1 MVLPS
6 TLTVQV
12 DSVIDSASSAQEH
25 DLQTALEG
33 LQSLQSFQ
41 VNTELLTETQAGKKI
56 RKLTKHSHA
65 DIAQAAKQLID
76 TWKDC
81 VRQEQEEQ
89 AAEGEALYLDRPATR
104 SHIAAFMGSALQPR
118 LHRAR
123 SAPGQTKTYHHLPG
137 RLQMLSQ

>member
-56 RKLTKHSHA
+56 RKLTKHSHG

-89 AAEGEALYLDRPATR
+89 AVGGEALCLDRPATR
-104 SHIAAFMGSALQPR
+104 THCAAFMVAALQPR
-118 LHRAR
+118 LPRAR
-123 SAPGQTKTYHHLPG
+123 SAQGQTRTCQHLRG
-137 RLQMLSQ
+137 RLQMPNQ